1 MIDREEII
9 KTIKEMKK
17 SGSTDNEI
25 KKFLEQMD
33 LAPDLIEQLM
43 DVASASLLEE
53 EEKII
58 EKRISDRL
66 EYKLRD
72 FENEFY
78 DKFEERMKIE
88 RNSILNEADEKIE
101 KLDKKYYEKTLNIEE
116 KLQHIDTKLKN
127 LEHDFSELKKDWEIF
142 AWTSTRMRN
151 LASWIFMLL
160 GAIILIKYAWF
171 VWSDPSSIILKQIFS
186 GNIKEIVS
194 AILYSLLPIFASIV
208 FFTIGYYIP
217 RRK

>member
-17 SGSTDNEI
+17 SGSTDKEI
-25 KKFLEQMD
+25 RKFLEQMD
-33 LAPDLIEQLM
+33 LSPDLIEQLM

-116 KLQHIDTKLKN
+116 KLQHIETKLKN

-160 GAIILIKYAWF
+160 GTIILIKYAWF
-171 VWSDPSSIILKQIFS
+171 VWSDPNSIILKQITS
-186 GNIKEIVS
+186 GNIKEIIS
-194 AILYSLLPIFASIV
+194 AIIYSLLPIFASIV